1 MSDTSQGHG
10 WWLASD
16 GKWYPPEA
24 WTGSPPQTG
33 QAAYQ
38 SPAVYQTTQMAYAPG
53 LPPYPAGA
61 AIRQGRSGSRPVE
74 PLGSPSPRLSVPVPG
89 SFRFSSGCHVFS
101 ASSSGSSLEA
111 ESNDRRARWEGT
123 ALALAGIIV
132 GFSLIGIFII
142 LVVLVAIFGH
152 GHTCVGNSV
161 RSDCG
166 VTLMKGLTYGV
177 EPEPWTPP
185 DEENHLL
192 VGLSKVPMRFE
203 ERPEPH
209 PTRDGWVMAKTRL
222 TGICGSDAKQVF
234 SDFGDDFTDS
244 ALNPYFSSP
253 TVLGHEVV
261 ADVVELG
268 PNVTHVKVGQ
278 RVVLNPWL
286 TCVPRGISPVC
297 GSCAAGDLSQCWH
310 FTQGP
315 IAPGIHTGTSKD
327 APGGFAEYF
336 PAHESM
342 LFPVPDS
349 ISDEAA
355 VIADPFAV
363 SLHSV
368 TRNPPPPG
376 GKVLVYGGGALGTT
390 ATAILRALHPD
401 VDVMVVARFPAQA
414 ALARALG
421 ATVVDPYPL
430 DQLLETAAAWSGG
443 VLQKVA
449 PRRTADGAPRWDRR
463 GL

>member
-1 MSDTSQGHG
+1 
-10 WWLASD
+10 
-16 GKWYPPEA
+16 
-24 WTGSPPQTG
+24 
-33 QAAYQ
+33 
-38 SPAVYQTTQMAYAPG
+38 
-53 LPPYPAGA
+53 
-61 AIRQGRSGSRPVE
+61 
-74 PLGSPSPRLSVPVPG
+74 
-89 SFRFSSGCHVFS
+89 
-101 ASSSGSSLEA
+101 
-111 ESNDRRARWEGT
+111 
-123 ALALAGIIV
+123 
-132 GFSLIGIFII
+132 
-142 LVVLVAIFGH
+142 
-152 GHTCVGNSV
+152 
-161 RSDCG
+161 
-166 VTLMKGLTYGV
+166 MKGLTYGV

-234 SDFGDDFTDS
+234 SDFGDNFTDS

-268 PNVTHVKVGQ
+268 PNVTHVDVGQ

-310 FTQGP
+310 FTRGP

-390 ATAILRALHPD
+390 ATAILRALYPD
-401 VDVMVVARFPAQA
+401 VDIMVVARFPAQA
-414 ALARALG
+414 ALARGLG

-443 VLQKVA
+443 VLQQVEPGALPMAHPGGIDVVYDTVGTGSTAEIGVRLLKSHGTMVKSGVNAPERWEWSPLYFKEISWVGSNAFGVEEVEGVRLHGIEHYLRLVESGRVDLTGMLTHTFPLEQWREAFTVLATQQESGAVKVA
-449 PRRTADGAPRWDRR
+449 FDFR
-463 GL
+463 